1 MIQLWLNLSQNGL
14 VHFHLRTRFGSF
26 FYVWSFPR
34 KKFRQRKR
42 HGNRRAK
49 CAPPTWDDYDLSAFR
64 TKKWVV
70 EVWRGGILN
79 QKSGWVDLKVWGFE
93 GWIRKF
99 WGFDFGFFGLM
110 LDDLIEN
117 HGNDHNFQMI
127 HFFFDSISC
136 IYVFLYLKTKP
147 LLLSDVLSPNSDHS
161 GSGSLLCLFK

>member
-1 MIQLWLNLSQNGL
+1 MD
-14 VHFHLRTRFGSF
+14 
-26 FYVWSFPR
+26 P
-34 KKFRQRKR
+34 
-42 HGNRRAK
+42 
-49 CAPPTWDDYDLSAFR
+49 
-64 TKKWVV
+64 
-70 EVWRGGILN
+70 EVLGA
-79 QKSGWVDLKVWGFE
+79 
-93 GWIRKF
+93 
-99 WGFDFGFFGLM
+99 FDFGFFGLM